1 MILKSFE
8 LNKIKL
14 ENCNFYLFYGDN
26 EGFKEEIIKNFF
38 EKQYQ
43 GNVYR
48 YDEKE
53 VLDNVDSFYNS
64 ILTKSFFDNKKL
76 IIINRVSDKIRV
88 IVEELIE
95 KKTEDIQFI
104 LNSKNLEKK
113 SILRKFFEKEKSIIC
128 VPFYGDNN
136 QTLNSIVSQFFR
148 NKKIPISQQLINVLT
163 ERSRGDRKNLN
174 NELQKIENYSL
185 NKKTLNLQEIIKLSN
200 LADNYSASELID
212 HSLAKNTRKT
222 VAIFNENNYSD
233 EDNIIIIRTLLAK
246 LKRLLKIHEL
256 IDEKGKVNPNE
267 AEFRAYY
274 ILQHVG
280 NTDKAEIPG
289 YLRDLSTRPEILNA
303 PIMQEALK
311 IWVAWKRNDY
321 QRFFSILKASIHVL
335 VCCQAFEYVGYMRY
349 TALQTIHRVNKGPK
363 QGLYFPLHDLVGLL
377 GFDKPFSAAS
387 VLSSS
392 LVSAAACGTV

>member
-14 ENCNFYLFYGDN
+14 ENYNFYLFYGDN

-38 EKQYQ
+38 EKKYQ

-53 VLDNVDSFYNS
+53 ILDNVDSFYNS
-64 ILTKSFFDNKKL
+64 ILTKSFFDNEKL

-128 VPFYGDNN
+128 VPFYEDNN

-148 NKKIPISQQLINVLT
+148 NKKIPISQQLINILI

-185 NKKTLNLQEIIKLSN
+185 NKKTINLQEIIKLTN

-222 VAIFNENNYSD
+222 VTIFNENNYSD

-256 IDEKGKVNPNE
+256 IDEKGNIDQAISSFKP
-267 AEFRAYY
+267 
-274 ILQHVG
+274 
-280 NTDKAEIPG
+280 
-289 YLRDLSTRPEILNA
+289 
-303 PIMQEALK
+303 PIF
-311 IWVAWKRNDY
+311 WK
-321 QRFFSILKASIHVL
+321 
-335 VCCQAFEYVGYMRY
+335 
-349 TALQTIHRVNKGPK
+349 
-363 QGLYFPLHDLVGLL
+363 
-377 GFDKPFSAAS
+377 DKPVVTQQLKSWGKRELKNLIYTS
-387 VLSSS
+387 NDIELLIKKNSTIGKNILSDFIINNSKKINN
-392 LVSAAACGTV
+392 